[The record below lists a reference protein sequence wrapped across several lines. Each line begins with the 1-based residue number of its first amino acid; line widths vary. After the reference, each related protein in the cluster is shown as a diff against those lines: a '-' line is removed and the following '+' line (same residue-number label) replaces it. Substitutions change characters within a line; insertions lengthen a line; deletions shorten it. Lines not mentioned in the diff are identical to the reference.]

1 MPSFDIDSLLHFA
14 PPEFICERCCALLT
28 HVSRAKAPLTCPVC
42 GVAYVPTEDY
52 PHPAE
57 YLAARGCAV
66 QFDGLIEHSRELA
79 KIASALRHS
88 LHAKP
93 NTNTY
98 PPMRALLETLNS
110 AQQFIHFT
118 TFGMSALLLGA
129 LKLAAQRIDVRG
141 IVSGIKHESMFRE
154 LTEFPDE
161 APRLKA
167 RIFHTEGQFY
177 PHQKL
182 IIVDGLVVFKGSANM
197 TDFGWRKAA
206 QGREVIEIVTD
217 VNEVVSLHNRFF
229 APVWGSFEGVENPNT
244 IVMSQD

>member
-1 MPSFDIDSLLHFA
+1 MSSFDINSLLHFA
-14 PPEFICERCCALLT
+14 PPEFMCERCCALLT
-28 HVSRAKAPLTCPVC
+28 HVSQTTSPLRCPVC

-52 PHPAE
+52 PYPAD
-57 YLAARGCAV
+57 YLTARGCAIA
-66 QFDGLIEHSRELA
+66 FDDLIDHSRKLA
-79 KIASALRHS
+79 RIAYALRHS
-88 LHAKP
+88 LHSKAD
-93 NTNTY
+93 TNDY
-98 PPMRALLETLNS
+98 PPMRALLQTLNN
-110 AQQFIHFT
+110 AQHFIHFT

-141 IVSGIKHESMFRE
+141 IVSGIKHESMLRE
-154 LTEFPDE
+154 LTEYPDE
-161 APRLKA
+161 APRLQT
-167 RIFHTEGQFY
+167 RIFQTEGQFY

-206 QGREVIEIVTD
+206 QGREVIEVVTD

-229 APVWGSFEGVENPNT
+229 APVWASFEGIETPNT